1 MSTDARTQVL
11 QAIDLVELISQS
23 VALKRR
29 GRSFV
34 GLCPFH
40 SEKTPSFHVNA
51 SRQTFY
57 CFGCK
62 ASGTAFDFVMRRDR
76 IEFREALELLAS
88 QAGIELPQFGGTK
101 EKAGERQALLDAHS
115 AACQFFVN
123 QLQQPQGEAARAYLA
138 KRGFTPE
145 TISRFQVGLA
155 PDAWDGLLRSPVG
168 RKFNPQLLATGGLV
182 KARQSGEGFYDTFR
196 NRIMFP
202 IRNEGGQIIAFGGR
216 VMPGADDPAKYL
228 NSPETPL
235 FFKSRAIFGIDFAR
249 QRIVETR
256 TVAVVEGYTDT
267 IMSHQF
273 GANNVVSVLGTA
285 MTEQH
290 VQVLRRFADRIVL
303 LFDADAAGDAAVDR
317 VVQLFLTQPIEIGVA
332 SIPQGMD
339 PDEFLLANGLAV
351 FDQLLANAADAL
363 SYAWRQMRRRY
374 EENEGDLTGQ
384 QKAIEQYMEMLSQA
398 RSGGPVDALRWG
410 AVLTRVTKLTGIP
423 TDELNQRFKSRRPA
437 PGRSFAHAAEPA
449 EPKEEDL
456 GSRVSPENLTAR
468 DRAER
473 QIMGIMLLEP
483 QRWLNVQQALNVED
497 FAEPA
502 IRRLAE
508 VFWNHQRDEGE
519 PVFNE
524 LLAVLPDA
532 GLKTLAIE
540 LVEEVEQLADRD
552 QLGNL
557 EGHLKTMIDFLAE
570 ARQREKSQK
579 MISMPRDGSQQPRSA
594 DEEVDL
600 LKKAQEMARRPDLR
614 RSGLR

>member
-1 MSTDARTQVL
+1 MSTDSRTQVL

-40 SEKTPSFHVNA
+40 QEKTPSFHVNP

-76 IEFREALELLAS
+76 VEFREALEILAR
-88 QAGIELPQFGGTK
+88 QAGIELPQFGGSNSK
-101 EKAGERQALLDAHS
+101 EKASERQALLDAHS

-155 PDAWDGLLRSPVG
+155 PDGWDGLLRSPVG
-168 RKFNPQLLATGGLV
+168 RKFSPQLLVSGGLV
-182 KARQSGEGFYDTFR
+182 KARQSGDGFYDTFR

-216 VMPGADDPAKYL
+216 VMPGSDDPAKYL

-235 FFKSRAIFGIDFAR
+235 FLKSKAIFGIDFAR

-267 IMSHQF
+267 VMAHQF
-273 GANNVVSVLGTA
+273 GATNVVSVLGTA

-317 VVQLFLTQPIEIGVA
+317 VVGLFLTQPIEIAVA

-339 PDEFLLANGLAV
+339 PDEFLLANGLEI
-351 FDQLLANAADAL
+351 FDQLLANASDAL
-363 SYAWRQMRRRY
+363 SYAWKQMRRQF
-374 EENEGDLTGQ
+374 ESHEGDLTGQ
-384 QKAIEQYMEMLSQA
+384 QKSIEQYLELLSQA
-398 RSGGPVDALRWG
+398 RAGGPVDSIRWG
-410 AVLTRVTKLTGIP
+410 AVLARVTKLTGIP
-423 TDELNQRFKSRRPA
+423 TEELNRRFKARRPTPSRMIA
-437 PGRSFAHAAEPA
+437 QAVEPS
-449 EPKEEDL
+449 EPKMQD
-456 GSRVSPENLTAR
+456 SAPEAGPRIFTAQ

-473 QIMGIMLLEP
+473 RIMGIMLLEP
-483 QRWLNVQQALNVED
+483 QRWLNVQQALHVED
-497 FAEPA
+497 FASTA
-502 IRRLAE
+502 VRRLAE
-508 VFWNHQRDEGE
+508 FFWNYQRDEGE
-519 PVFNE
+519 SVLNE
-524 LLAVLPDA
+524 LLAALPDD
-532 GLKTLAIE
+532 GLKALAIE
-540 LVEEVEQLADRD
+540 LVDEVEELSSSGESTGLDRIQID
-552 QLGNL
+552 AMSCLS
-557 EGHLKTMIDFLAE
+557 EGR
-570 ARQREKSQK
+570 RQREQQK
-579 MISMPRDGSQQPRSA
+579 LVALGQSGVPEEQQLDALRRLQEAARQPDMRRLGPRS
-594 DEEVDL
+594 
-600 LKKAQEMARRPDLR
+600 
-614 RSGLR
+614 